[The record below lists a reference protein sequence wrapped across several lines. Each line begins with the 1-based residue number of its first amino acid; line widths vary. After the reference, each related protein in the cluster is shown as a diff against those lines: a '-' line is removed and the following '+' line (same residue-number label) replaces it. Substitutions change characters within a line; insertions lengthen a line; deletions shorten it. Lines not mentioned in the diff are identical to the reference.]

1 MKLDIRLGY
10 NLHPAENR
18 TVKKRKKR
26 CADSISRLL
35 GRNIPVKKVSQS
47 IKKAPISFKN
57 RHFKPK
63 HRDVRDDRGYVV
75 SHRGPLCLFHRLLLF
90 LLSVPVAGFVR

>member
-35 GRNIPVKKVSQS
+35 GRKISVKKVSQS
-47 IKKAPISFKN
+47 IKAPISLSQSIETLGMIEGAHIFKAN
-57 RHFKPK
+57 GEPSER
-63 HRDVRDDRGYVV
+63 
-75 SHRGPLCLFHRLLLF
+75 
-90 LLSVPVAGFVR
+90 A